1 MKDRSSTS
9 NLLECLVNHIRM
21 LEVIIGEEI
30 KLVKEV
36 ADINATQGV
45 HL

>member
-1 MKDRSSTS
+1 MKYLFESLIDYVGV
-9 NLLECLVNHIRM
+9 LEMV
-21 LEVIIGEEI
+21 IGEEI